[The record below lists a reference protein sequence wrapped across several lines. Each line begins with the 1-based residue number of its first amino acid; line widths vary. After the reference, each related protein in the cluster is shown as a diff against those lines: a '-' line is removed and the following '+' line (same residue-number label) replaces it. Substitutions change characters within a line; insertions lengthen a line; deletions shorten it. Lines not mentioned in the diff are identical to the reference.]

1 MYAVFDDTLVTGNK
15 MIDSQHEELI
25 YRINELLKSC
35 ENEPVDKIRAV
46 RTVDVL
52 AEYTEYHF
60 AEEEKLQKEIG
71 YPGLEAHLKEHEAL
85 RQVVRD
91 LYEMLSDQ
99 EGPTEDFVN
108 QVRENVVE
116 WLYTHIKG
124 FDRSVAE
131 YKFMRDNPGMI

>member
-1 MYAVFDDTLVTGNK
+1 MYAVFDDALVTGNK
-15 MIDSQHEELI
+15 MIDSQHKELI
-25 YRINELLKSC
+25 HRINELLKSC
-35 ENEPVDKIRAV
+35 ENEPVDRIRAV
-46 RTVDVL
+46 KTLDFL
-52 AEYTEYHF
+52 ADYTEYHF
-60 AEEEKLQKEIG
+60 AEEENLQKEIE

-131 YKFMRDNPGMI
+131 YKFMRENPGMI

>member
-25 YRINELLKSC
+25 HRINELLKNC
-35 ENEPVDKIRAV
+35 ESESVDRIKAV
-46 RTVDVL
+46 KTLDFL
-52 AEYTEYHF
+52 ADYTEYHF
-60 AEEEKLQKEIG
+60 GEEEKLQKEIG
-71 YPGLEAHLKEHEAL
+71 YPGYEAHLKEHEAL

-99 EGPTEDFVN
+99 EGPTEAFVN
-108 QVRENVVE
+108 QVQENVVE

-131 YKFMRDNPGMI
+131 YKFMRDNPEMI